1 MTLHQLRYENRSFWR
16 NPASAG
22 FTFAFPLMFLII
34 FNGLFGGTVGTFG
47 RETSASNFYVPA
59 VATFSV
65 ITASFTNLAIS
76 VSFLRDEGILKR
88 IRGTPLPT
96 SAYLLGRVIH
106 STLIA
111 ILLVLI
117 VSLFGVF
124 FYDVDVP
131 TETLPALVLIVLV
144 GAASFCALG
153 LAFTAVIPNA
163 DAAPPMVNFAILP
176 LLFIS
181 DVFIPLDDAP
191 GWLVTLSKVFPVKH
205 YSAAMLAAFHPFD
218 PSFKGGEL
226 IAVAAWGAIGI
237 ALAVKFFSWEPKR

>member
-1 MTLHQLRYENRSFWR
+1 MPLRQLRYENRSFWR

-22 FTFAFPLMFLII
+22 FTFAFPLMFLVI
-34 FNGLFGGTVGTFG
+34 FNGLFGGTVETFG

-106 STLIA
+106 ATLIA
-111 ILLVLI
+111 ILLVII
-117 VSLFGVF
+117 VSAFGVF

-131 TETLPALVLIVLV
+131 TETLPAFVLIVLV

-153 LAFTAVIPNA
+153 LAFTAVVPNA

-181 DVFIPLDDAP
+181 DVFIPLDQAP
-191 GWLVTLSKVFPVKH
+191 EWLVTVSKVFPVKH
-205 YSAAMLAAFHPFD
+205 YSASMLAAFNPFD

-226 IAVAAWGAIGI
+226 LAVAIWGVIGLM
-237 ALAVKFFSWEPKR
+237 LAVKFFSWEPKR